1 VAIKFGLTGD
11 GFVSQPP
18 EMEAEALVT
27 IIARIQ
33 RARKTGLLVVK
44 RVNKGILEEGAITF
58 VKGQV
63 TGSETGRR
71 RGQDAFNTMSQW
83 KDCRFSFVSP
93 NLQDD
98 RSLFSSPSPSPP
110 PPSPPPVIQTSPLR
124 RPSSSLPKTGEFASV
139 MPDHLQHI
147 PNAAIPAQNT
157 LFESALPMIDQL
169 GSRLYRQI
177 FLLIDGRRSVAELTR
192 LTGRSP
198 SEVDKVLRN
207 LERAGI
213 IRIAIPQE

>member
-1 VAIKFGLTGD
+1 MAVRFGLTGD

-27 IIARIQ
+27 VIARIQ
-33 RARKTGLLVVK
+33 RARRTGLLVVK
-44 RVNKGILEEGAITF
+44 RVNKGSLEEGAITF

-98 RSLFSSPSPSPP
+98 RSLFSSPSPA

-124 RPSSSLPKTGEFASV
+124 KQSPSLSTTGELASV
-139 MPDHLQHI
+139 KQDHLQHI
-147 PNAAIPAQNT
+147 PNAAIPAQNR

-169 GSRLYRQI
+169 GSRLYRQV

-198 SEVDKVLRN
+198 SEVDKMLRD
-207 LERAGI
+207 LERIGV
-213 IRIAIPQE
+213 IRIAMPQA